1 MNKNDIVGA
10 FSNKQNLGLLW
21 DVLLDELNIKGNV
34 KNASNATY
42 ISGVQA
48 VFQSNIA
55 PFISKINKN
64 ASLMESNKIFLKQV
78 LTAVNRLFPNVKQQ
92 TTRINIG
99 DEDVNNPYK
108 VEDIHSARQI
118 SFEKQVKEKQEDFES
133 FASLKK
139 PKELDFSE
147 KVNENRI
154 TEMQTLIAE
163 TIAKRNFEIE
173 QYQPATDADS
183 AESWLQPVKTSV
195 KDINIQ
201 NNKNNNNNNN
211 SNSNSNNERKL
222 KYMDAESNTT
232 SLKKVSWNDN
242 NQNQNISLDIDELKP
257 SNANTINATNANI
270 FNKLKKI
277 NNISELELKKETE
290 YTVEINKLTNQI
302 EMLNHKLDTL
312 VDKITMLIDDKMQKK
327 ETEKETENN

>member
-1 MNKNDIVGA
+1 MNKNDIVGT

-64 ASLMESNKIFLKQV
+64 ASLIESNKIFLKQV

-108 VEDIHSARQI
+108 VEDIHSARQL

-183 AESWLQPVKTSV
+183 AESCLQPLKTSV

-201 NNKNNNNNNN
+201 NNKNNNNT
-211 SNSNSNNERKL
+211 SNSNNERKL
-222 KYMDAESNTT
+222 KYMDAELNTT

-257 SNANTINATNANI
+257 ENATNANI

-290 YTVEINKLTNQI
+290 YTVEINKLRNQI

-312 VDKITMLIDDKMQKK
+312 VDKITMLIDDKMQNK
-327 ETEKETENN
+327 ETETETK